1 MDYSTEILLAH
12 IILKE
17 RYCHKNCKECKFSTT
32 RPEEKKLVCLL
43 AELGDT
49 WHIPRYNT
57 DKVLKSASCYIKGNC
72 NGFEKESCEESK
84 CWLYSYDLE
93 SCLADLIVENNDEED
108 KIVFHL

>member
-17 RYCHKNCKECKFSTT
+17 RYCNKKCSECKFSTS
-32 RPEEKKLVCLL
+32 RPNEKKLICLL

-49 WHIPRYNT
+49 WHIPRYNV
-57 DKVLKSASCYIKGNC
+57 DKVLKSASCYIRSNC
-72 NGFEKESCEESK
+72 SGFEKENCKEAK

-93 SCLADLIVENNDEED
+93 SCLTDLFNEEDED
-108 KIVFHL
+108 KIIFHN